1 VFAILATLI
10 VGVLVEIFDAE
21 KVGEQNGALNT
32 VLILLFISLYGIWLT
47 KRAGFAVLNRM
58 RAQVQAGQ
66 MPTNELIDG
75 VLVLI
80 GGLLLIIPGFVS
92 DFFGLLLLFPPS
104 RSVVRGYAKRRLGVR
119 VQVYQVGG
127 SLPQPTVID
136 VDGEEIEG

>member
-10 VGVLVEIFDAE
+10 VGVLVEIFVAV
-21 KVGEQNGALNT
+21 KIGEQIGALNT
-32 VLILLFISLYGIWLT
+32 VLVLLFISLFGIWLT

-66 MPTNELIDG
+66 MPTNEIIDG
-75 VLVLI
+75 VLVLA

-104 RSVVRGYAKRRLGVR
+104 RSLVRGYAKRRVGMH
-119 VQVYQVGG
+119 VQVYQIGG
-127 SLPQPTVID
+127 LPQPSVID